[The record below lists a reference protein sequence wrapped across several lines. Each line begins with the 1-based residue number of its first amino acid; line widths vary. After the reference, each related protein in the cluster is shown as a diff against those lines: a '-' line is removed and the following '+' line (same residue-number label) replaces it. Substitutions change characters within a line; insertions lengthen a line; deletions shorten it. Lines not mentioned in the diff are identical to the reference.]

1 MARSTQMRLDAITGS
16 LTAIDSVE
24 SSAAAAATIASSDLQ
39 GVLGQ
44 FAGAI
49 KRIHGDAAFTN
60 QSAGRFDHV
69 AAQFTGHLS
78 ASNDIVGGR
87 DLALTR
93 NADVG
98 GTADLRGRVKAYAVA
113 EVVGVLTASNDM
125 MLNKA
130 GSTFVHKRN
139 GDVIFDVAGI
149 NAFKIQAN
157 GAASLDVLSGAIKA
171 YGNLDVDGRATLN
184 SALVENMSTT
194 AGALVFHDAGKVLAD
209 NIYVKFD
216 GSHLYAPGVKV
227 SDLTPGRGVFAGA
240 SEELADDAS
249 MTYDST
255 NDILTVKGST
265 FSEDVSVARDLTV
278 TGNLLVQGATVTVNV
293 GELVIE
299 DKIITVA
306 SGASGGDLNGA
317 GIQLGNAA
325 EQTFAWES
333 AGARWIASAK
343 LASAAVQ
350 VTGLSSAPVAVDGS
364 GNIAEMDFSSW
375 VLGTDNQ
382 VNVAQS
388 GTDNHGITL
397 SLPQSINTD
406 ADVEFDTL
414 KLGDYAADA
423 GKAYMIGAN
432 GSIVSAAY
440 NQFFTVQADVGLS
453 IAQEG
458 FKVALSQ
465 SQDLRSSASPEFAAI
480 NLGAYGDLLASG
492 SDLKIQAAAYIKFAD
507 AQGNYELAKAG
518 EYATFDTAFTATS
531 IVGALV
537 ELASGSGG
545 GKGKWSEVL
554 VADTAGAYTLT
565 GPNWSA
571 VGFDMSRVDI
581 YLNGQLMKLTE
592 DYALSGSAVVTFTF
606 ALKIDDV
613 VTARIC

>member
-16 LTAIDSVE
+16 LTAIDEV
-24 SSAAAAATIASSDLQ
+24 SSTNAAAAAIASSDLQ

-78 ASNDIVGGR
+78 ASSDIVGGQ

-98 GTADLRGRVKAYAVA
+98 GTADLRGRVKAYVAA
-113 EVVGVLTASNDM
+113 EVVGVLTASNNVL
-125 MLNKA
+125 LNKS
-130 GSTFVHKRN
+130 GTTLVSKTGGH
-139 GDVIFDVAGI
+139 VIFDVAGL
-149 NAFKIQAN
+149 NAFKISAN
-157 GAASLDVLSGAIKA
+157 GAASLDVLSGAIQA

-194 AGALVFHDAGKVLAD
+194 AGALVFHDAAKILAD
-209 NIYVKFD
+209 NINVKFD

-227 SDLTPGRGVFAGA
+227 SDLTPGRVVFAGA

-265 FSEDVSVARDLTV
+265 FSEDVSIARDLTIA
-278 TGNLLVQGATVTVNV
+278 GNLLVQGATVTVNV

-306 SGASGGDLNGA
+306 SGAAGATLDGA
-317 GIQLGNAA
+317 GLQLGLGA
-325 EQTFAWES
+325 EQTFAWNHS
-333 AGARWIASAK
+333 GSKWIASTK
-343 LASAAVQ
+343 LCAAAVQ
-350 VTGLSSAPVAVDGS
+350 VTGLSSAPVAVDAS
-364 GNIAEMDFSSW
+364 GNIVEVDFDSL
-375 VLGTDNQ
+375 VLGTANQ
-382 VNVAQS
+382 VIVAQS

-397 SLPQSINTD
+397 SLPQSIDTD

-423 GKAYMIGAN
+423 GKAYMIGAS

-440 NQFFTVQADVGLS
+440 DQFVMVAPDLGLATS
-453 IAQEG
+453 QDG
-458 FKVALSQ
+458 FKIKITQ

-492 SDLKIQAAAYIKFAD
+492 SDLKIQAAAFIKFAD
-507 AQGNYELAKAG
+507 SQGNYELAKAG
-518 EYATFDTAFTATS
+518 EYATFDAAFAATS

-545 GKGKWSEVL
+545 GKGKWCEIL
-554 VADTAGAYTLT
+554 AADTAGAYTLT
-565 GPNWSA
+565 GPNWS
-571 VGFDMSRVDI
+571 GMDTSRVDI
-581 YLNGQLMKLTE
+581 YLNGQLMKLSD
-592 DYALSGSAVVTFTF
+592 DYALSGSATVTFTF